1 MCITAKRRSRLKIL
15 AKMGFDRYL
24 IFVTLLAFFF
34 MVDGVNST
42 ISDRDSLPHHGR
54 CEAITIPLCKDILY
68 NETIMP
74 NLLNHQKQ
82 EDAGLEV
89 HQFYPLVKV
98 KCSPD
103 LQIFLCSVYA
113 PVCTVL
119 DKPIPPCRSLCLSA
133 RSGCESLMN
142 KFGFQWPES
151 LECSRYPD
159 AGMGGELCV
168 GENNTSSG
176 SSPNENEPYR
186 NPYKVPG
193 SYRVPESTINSPSYP
208 RNPLN
213 ELGNYPSGSYPGS
226 YPGAYPGYSG
236 PRHRPGF
243 TSLNS
248 SYAEDR
254 GFVCPEQF
262 SVSEI
267 YGDYV
272 IRVGGTTYPNCGAP
286 CNEMFFT
293 TSEIKF
299 SRIWIGVWAAICMAS
314 CLFTVLTFLLDVRR
328 FRYPERPVVFL
339 SVCYF
344 MVALAYVIGYAMGDS
359 VSCNPPFPPRE
370 NSKLPINKMV
380 STITQ
385 GTKREA
391 CTILFML
398 LYYFEMAANL
408 WWVVLTL
415 TWFLAAGLKWGH
427 EPIEAKSH
435 YFHLVTWALP
445 AALTIAILALG
456 KVEGDVLSGV
466 CSVGVW
472 DMAALRYFVLAP
484 LCIFLSVGTIFLLG
498 GFISLFRVRTLMKS
512 GGTKTDKL
520 EKFMLRIGVFSF
532 LYTVPAIIVIACLS
546 HEQAYF
552 DSWMLG
558 WQQNKCTDPKW
569 NGTIHCPNP
578 KSAYHGSSTY
588 PKPEFVLFMIKHL
601 MMLIVGISSGFW
613 VWSSKTLATWT
624 NFYRRIFGLKPEVY
638 V

>member
-1 MCITAKRRSRLKIL
+1 MPLTNQNSGIL
-15 AKMGFDRYL
+15 SVALWSLVLFSVVSL
-24 IFVTLLAFFF
+24 VS
-34 MVDGVNST
+34 ST
-42 ISDRDSLPHHGR
+42 ISEKDSLPHHGR
-54 CEAITIPLCKDILY
+54 CEPITIPLCKDILY

-89 HQFYPLVKV
+89 HQFFPLVKV

-133 RSGCESLMN
+133 RGGCEGLMN

-151 LECSRYPD
+151 LDCSRYPE
-159 AGMGGELCV
+159 AGVGNELCV

-176 SSPNENEPYR
+176 SSPGGQESGYR
-186 NPYKVPG
+186 NPYKIPG
-193 SYRVPESTINSPSYP
+193 ASSPNYP
-208 RNPLN
+208 KNPLN
-213 ELGNYPSGSYPGS
+213 ELGSSGSYPGS
-226 YPGAYPGYSG
+226 FPSAPSQSWFPGSY
-236 PRHRPGF
+236 RPGF
-243 TSLNS
+243 TSSNS
-248 SYAEDR
+248 TSKDL
-254 GFVCPEQF
+254 GFVCPAQF
-262 SVSEI
+262 KVPK
-267 YGDYV
+267 GLDYV
-272 IRVGGTTYPNCGAP
+272 VRVGGKVTHDCGAP
-286 CNEMFFT
+286 CTGMFFN
-293 TSEIKF
+293 EEEVQF
-299 SRIWIGVWAAICMAS
+299 SRIWVGVWGSICMAS

-359 VSCNPPFPPRE
+359 VSCNPRFDPPPDFPAAKE
-370 NSKLPINKMV
+370 DMIN
-380 STITQ
+380 TITQ
-385 GTKREA
+385 GTKRES

-435 YFHLVTWALP
+435 YFHLATWALP
-445 AALTIAILALG
+445 AALTIAILAMG

-472 DMAALRYFVLAP
+472 DMSALRLFVLAP
-484 LCIFLSVGTIFLLG
+484 LCIFLFLGTIFLLG
-498 GFISLFRVRTLMKS
+498 GFISLFRVRTVMKS

-546 HEQAYF
+546 HEQAMF
-552 DSWMLG
+552 DSWTLHWQEDKCRDSNWIKYAIPCPSQNALG
-558 WQQNKCTDPKW
+558 KGAAATYN
-569 NGTIHCPNP
+569 
-578 KSAYHGSSTY
+578 TY
-588 PKPEFVLFMIKHL
+588 PKPEFILFMIKYL
-601 MMLIVGISSGFW
+601 MMLIVGISSGVW
-613 VWSSKTLATWT
+613 VLSSKTLATWR
-624 NFYRRIFGLKPEVY
+624 NFYRRLLGVKPEVY